1 MNQVLTKWFCN
12 DVQINVTP
20 NSLFLGFDPKPIIP
34 YMIDESI
41 DLEIAILEGRHL
53 FPGIKKG
60 SDCNIQVKWEI
71 IGSNVDTC
79 MGTSKGMIFFFVS
92 IFFSSL
98 LAILL
103 ISVVNNAFNPK
114 WDEKFD
120 VGLIIAPSLAVL
132 RISVYNL
139 IKKSKTSDF
148 LCQATLPLDH
158 LRQGYR

>member
-12 DVQINVTP
+12 YLQIKVTP

-79 MGTSKGMIFFFVS
+79 MGTSKGMIFFS
-92 IFFSSL
+92 IFFFPIHLWQFCSFQLLTTHLIPNGMKSSMW
-98 LAILL
+98 
-103 ISVVNNAFNPK
+103 V
-114 WDEKFD
+114 
-120 VGLIIAPSLAVL
+120 
-132 RISVYNL
+132 
-139 IKKSKTSDF
+139 
-148 LCQATLPLDH
+148 
-158 LRQGYR
+158 